1 MIKELYA
8 GTIILLLVGA
18 QAIGIKYLNMPPN
31 NGWWIGVGLAQII
44 FGTFF
49 TSKKTQ

>member
-1 MIKELYA
+1 MNKELYA

-31 NGWWIGVGLAQII
+31 NGWWIGVGLAQMGFGI
-44 FGTFF
+44 FFAPKRT
-49 TSKKTQ
+49 K